1 MGSYFYTES
10 YASQLP
16 SFLASEVGLIQRS
29 VLVSDSGVSADSE
42 GRKFVKAGTVIPSND
57 ANAKGILFETVEV
70 TQGSKLGSLIVAGR
84 IHGNRLHTSVAA
96 AALTPLKASGIVF
109 EDCTAVTR

>member
-1 MGSYFYTES
+1 MGAYFYTES

-16 SFLASEVGLIQRS
+16 NFLASEVGLIQRS

-42 GRKFVKAGTVIPSND
+42 GRKFVKAGTVLPSND

-70 TQGSKLGSLIVAGR
+70 TNGSKLGSLIVAGR
-84 IHGNRLHTSVAA
+84 IHGNRLHTAA
-96 AALTPLKASGIVF
+96 ASAAQTPLKASGIVF